1 MTNNL
6 ALADE
11 EKVSPKPLLPS
22 EQRADI
28 VVPLEPLSQEAQHRL
43 VKHPL
48 LLLSLLGSIGAMFLM
63 LS

>member
-11 EKVSPKPLLPS
+11 EKVSPKPLLLN

-43 VKHPL
+43 EVVQRLHTYK
-48 LLLSLLGSIGAMFLM
+48 GT
-63 LS
+63 

>member
-28 VVPLEPLSQEAQHRL
+28 VVPLEPLPAL

-48 LLLSLLGSIGAMFLM
+48 LLPSLLGAIGAMFLM